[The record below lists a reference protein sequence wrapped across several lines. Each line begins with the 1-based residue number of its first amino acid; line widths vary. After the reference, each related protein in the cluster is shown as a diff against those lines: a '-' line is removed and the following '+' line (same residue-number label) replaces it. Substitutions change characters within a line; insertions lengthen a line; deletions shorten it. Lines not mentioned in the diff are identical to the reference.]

1 MIKMER
7 LGAPFAILFRKE
19 NLMKAHVSLD
29 VSASKDGVV

>member
-7 LGAPFAILFRKE
+7 LGTPFAILFRKE

-29 VSASKDGVV
+29 KTDMCVL